1 MLPKL
6 IQGMGMKDVD
16 VWLLGFYCKHKVI
29 SEHLDQIYTLITVG
43 RTNEDEMAQ
52 LSSEDKVE
60 LKKIKLI
67 S

>member
-29 SEHLDQIYTLITVG
+29 SEHLD
-43 RTNEDEMAQ
+43 
-52 LSSEDKVE
+52 
-60 LKKIKLI
+60 
-67 S
+67 

>member
-6 IQGMGMKDVD
+6 VQRMGMRDVD
-16 VWLLGFYCKHKVI
+16 VWLLGFYCKHKLI
-29 SEHLDQIYTLITVG
+29 LEHIDQIYTLVTVG
-43 RTNEDEMAQ
+43 RTNEDEMVQ

-60 LKKIKLI
+60 LKEIKLI